1 VTDFD
6 RSARRSAA
14 GTLVLL
20 RVVYAF
26 NWYNVGAVLPLIGT
40 GLGANTGELGIVL
53 GAFLVGAG
61 VFQVPAGLIAM
72 RWGYRST
79 SIFAL
84 ILMGAFSLAS
94 AFSPDWIILAVLRFG
109 AGAGAAFFFAPSLG
123 LVSSYYP
130 TGSRGPVIGIYNA
143 GFSVGSGIGLF
154 AGALIGAAVG
164 WPWALAVGGVALL
177 IVGGVGAVVLPPI
190 PRGNTPPD
198 WRAAWKEGRPLLRS
212 RNLWALALGLSGMWT
227 AFYVAAQYFVQ
238 FAATVHHDWPIA
250 LAAGLPTVMIVTAI
264 FGGPIGGWLAE
275 RRTDLRRML
284 LIWGALTAV
293 GVLLIPFLPLAA
305 LWPLFVFLGFADGLL
320 FAVMYLVPT
329 YLPEGKDQNV
339 ALAIGLVNSVQLF
352 LGSLFAILFGVIA
365 GGPGYALAWIFAAV
379 LCAGFLPLLF
389 LLDVPRSGAGPHAV
403 GDSVA

>member
-1 VTDFD
+1 VTELD
-6 RSARRSAA
+6 RAARRSAA

-40 GLGANTGELGIVL
+40 GLSANTGQLGIVL

-72 RWGYRST
+72 RWGYRTT

-84 ILMGAFSLAS
+84 ALMGSFSLAS
-94 AFSPDWIILAVLRFG
+94 AFSPDWILLAVLRFG
-109 AGAGAAFFFAPSLG
+109 AGAGAAFFFAPALG

-143 GFSVGSGIGLF
+143 GFSVGSGVGLF
-154 AGALIGAAVG
+154 AGALIGASFG

-177 IVGGVGAVVLPPI
+177 AVGAVGAVALPAI
-190 PRGNTPPD
+190 PRGSVPLD
-198 WRAAWKEGRPLLRS
+198 WRTAWRTGTPLLRS
-212 RNLWALALGLSGMWT
+212 RNLWALALGLTGMWT

-238 FAATVHHDWPIA
+238 YASTVHHDWPIA
-250 LAAGLPTVMIVTAI
+250 LAAGLPTAMIATAI
-264 FGGPIGGWLAE
+264 LGGPIGGWFAE

-284 LIWGALTAV
+284 LLWAGLAAV
-293 GVLLIPFLPLAA
+293 GVLLIPFLPLVA
-305 LWPLFVFLGFADGLL
+305 LWPLFVFLGFADGVI
-320 FAVMYLVPT
+320 FAVMYLVTT
-329 YLPEGKDQNV
+329 YLPEGTDQNI

-365 GGPGYALAWIFAAV
+365 GGPGYELAWIFAGI

-389 LLDVPRSGAGPHAV
+389 LLQVPRSGASAPPVPNPAP
-403 GDSVA
+403 

>member
-1 VTDFD
+1 MTELD

-40 GLGANTGELGIVL
+40 GLNANTGQLGIVL

-61 VFQVPAGLIAM
+61 VFQVPAGVIAM
-72 RWGYRST
+72 RWGYRTT

-84 ILMGAFSLAS
+84 LLMGLFSLAS
-94 AFSPDWIILAVLRFG
+94 AFSPDWVTLAALRFG
-109 AGAGAAFFFAPSLG
+109 AGAGAAFFFAPALG

-130 TGSRGPVIGIYNA
+130 AGSRGPVIGIYNA

-154 AGALIGAAVG
+154 AGALIGAAFG
-164 WPWALAVGGVALL
+164 WPWALAVGGIALL
-177 IVGGVGAVVLPPI
+177 VVGAVGSVVLPPI
-190 PRGNTPPD
+190 PPGDVPPD
-198 WRAAWKEGRPLLRS
+198 WRSAWVAGKPLLKS

-238 FAATVHHDWPIA
+238 FASTVHPEWPIA
-250 LAAGLPTVMIVTAI
+250 LAAGIPTVMIVTEI

-284 LIWGALTAV
+284 LVWTAATAV
-293 GVLLIPFLPLAA
+293 GVLFIPFLPLLA
-305 LWPLFVFLGFADGLL
+305 LWPLFVFLGFAEGLI
-320 FAVMYLVPT
+320 FAVLYLVPT
-329 YLPEGKDQNV
+329 YLPEAKDQNV
-339 ALAIGLVNSVQLF
+339 ALAIGLINSVQLF
-352 LGSLFAILFGVIA
+352 LGSLFAILYGVIA
-365 GGPGYALAWIFAAV
+365 GGPGYDLAWIFTGAI
-379 LCAGFLPLLF
+379 CAGMLPFLF
-389 LLDVPRSGAGPHAV
+389 LLNAPRTGSATYLVRGPA
-403 GDSVA
+403 S

>member
-1 VTDFD
+1 MTELD

-26 NWYNVGAVLPLIGT
+26 NWYNVGAVLPLLGT
-40 GLGANTGELGIVL
+40 GLSANTSQLGIVL

-61 VFQVPAGLIAM
+61 VFQVPAGIIAM
-72 RWGYRST
+72 RWGYRTT

-84 ILMGAFSLAS
+84 VIMGSFSLTS
-94 AFSPDWIILAVLRFG
+94 AFSPDWILLAALRFG
-109 AGAGAAFFFAPSLG
+109 AGAGAAFFFAPALG

-143 GFSVGSGIGLF
+143 GFSVGSGAGLF
-154 AGALIGAAVG
+154 AGALIGSSFG
-164 WPWALAVGGVALL
+164 WPWALAVGGIALL
-177 IVGGVGAVVLPPI
+177 VVGAVGAVVLPPI
-190 PRGNTPPD
+190 PRSNARPD
-198 WRAAWKEGRPLLRS
+198 WRAAWKSGKPLLRS

-238 FAATVHHDWPIA
+238 FASTVHHDWPIA
-250 LAAGLPTVMIVTAI
+250 LAAGLPTAMIVTEI
-264 FGGPIGGWLAE
+264 VGGPIGGWLAE

-284 LIWGALTAV
+284 LLWAGLTAV

-305 LWPLFVFLGFADGLL
+305 LWPLFVFLGFADGLI

-339 ALAIGLVNSVQLF
+339 ALAIGLVNSIQLF

-365 GGPGYALAWIFAAV
+365 GGPGYEIAWIFAAV

-389 LLDVPRSGAGPHAV
+389 LLNVPRSGAASLPV
-403 GDSVA
+403 GDPAP

>member
-1 VTDFD
+1 MNEFD

-14 GTLVLL
+14 ATLVLL

-40 GLGANTGELGIVL
+40 GLSANTGQLGIVL

-72 RWGYRST
+72 RWGYRTT

-84 ILMGAFSLAS
+84 LFMGMFSLAS
-94 AFSPDWIILAVLRFG
+94 AFSPDWIILAGLRFG
-109 AGAGAAFFFAPSLG
+109 AGAGAAFFFAPALG

-143 GFSVGSGIGLF
+143 GFSVGSGVGLF

-164 WPWALAVGGVALL
+164 WPWALAVGGIALL
-177 IVGGVGAVVLPPI
+177 AVGAVATVALPPI
-190 PRGNTPPD
+190 PRANAPPD
-198 WRAAWKEGRPLLRS
+198 WKAAWKIGRPLLRS
-212 RNLWALALGLSGMWT
+212 RNLWALSLGLSGMWA

-250 LAAGLPTVMIVTAI
+250 LAAGLPTAMIVTEI

-275 RRTDLRRML
+275 RRVDLRKML
-284 LIWGALTAV
+284 LLWGGASAV

-320 FAVMYLVPT
+320 FAVLYLVPT
-329 YLPEGKDQNV
+329 YLPEGRGENV
-339 ALAIGLVNSVQLF
+339 ALAIGLVNSIQLF

-365 GGPGYALAWIFAAV
+365 GGSGYDVAWIFAAV

-389 LLDVPRSGAGPHAV
+389 LLNVPRSGAAPPLTN
-403 GDSVA
+403 DPSS

>member
-1 VTDFD
+1 MTELD

-26 NWYNVGAVLPLIGT
+26 NWYNVGAVLPLLGT
-40 GLGANTGELGIVL
+40 GLSANTSQLGIVL

-61 VFQVPAGLIAM
+61 VFQVPAGIIAM
-72 RWGYRST
+72 RWGYRTT

-84 ILMGAFSLAS
+84 VIMGSFSLTS
-94 AFSPDWIILAVLRFG
+94 AFSPDWILLAALRFG
-109 AGAGAAFFFAPSLG
+109 AGAGAAFFFAPAHG

-143 GFSVGSGIGLF
+143 GFSVGSGAGLF
-154 AGALIGAAVG
+154 AGALIGSSFG
-164 WPWALAVGGVALL
+164 WPWALAVGGIALL
-177 IVGGVGAVVLPPI
+177 VVGAVGAVVLPPI
-190 PRGNTPPD
+190 PRSNARPD
-198 WRAAWKEGRPLLRS
+198 WRAAWKSGKPLLRS

-238 FAATVHHDWPIA
+238 FASTVHHDWPIA
-250 LAAGLPTVMIVTAI
+250 LAAGLPTAMIVTEI
-264 FGGPIGGWLAE
+264 VGGPIGGWLAE

-284 LIWGALTAV
+284 LLWAGLTAV

-305 LWPLFVFLGFADGLL
+305 LWPLFVFLGFADGLI

-339 ALAIGLVNSVQLF
+339 ALAIGLVNSIQLF

-365 GGPGYALAWIFAAV
+365 GGPGYEIAWIFAAV

-389 LLDVPRSGAGPHAV
+389 LLNVPRSGAASLPV
-403 GDSVA
+403 GDPAP